1 MPTDW
6 YRNET
11 WDESIERVFDEKLK
25 RARSSSRDQY
35 LRVQANALVRARPDV
50 ALQLLERYFA
60 LGVTTFDAE
69 ACEIRG
75 RALLALG
82 RVDEA
87 IEAYE
92 ATLKREEE
100 FPNVK
105 TNCRLDLPLLIAS
118 RRIESRYQQAL
129 DLAREAE
136 QDESL
141 MSFPAARFQCHAAK
155 ALIAADSGRL
165 AEARADAALA
175 IEAAE
180 HQHSGYRYHPDVGL
194 VAGQHA
200 EILADLKRIIA

>member
-6 YRNET
+6 YRNEH
-11 WDESIERVFDEKLK
+11 WDASVERMFDEKLK
-25 RARSSSRDQY
+25 RARSGSRDQY
-35 LRVQANALVRARPDV
+35 LRLQANALVRNHPDV

-69 ACEIRG
+69 AFEIRA
-75 RALLALG
+75 RALLELG
-82 RVDEA
+82 RVDDA
-87 IEAYE
+87 IAAYE
-92 ATLKREEE
+92 AALKREDA
-100 FPNVK
+100 FPNVQ

-129 DLAREAE
+129 DLARDTER
-136 QDESL
+136 DESL

-175 IEAAE
+175 VEAAE
-180 HQHSGYRYHPDVGL
+180 QRHSGYRHHPEVGL
-194 VAGQHA
+194 VSDRDAALLA
-200 EILADLKRIIA
+200 ELKRISG